1 MLLKQPRITSRTH
14 RESLVEVTT
23 TLPEGVTNPTTNTDN
38 REKEVT
44 VEVTKTSQEGVTCD
58 GY

>member
-1 MLLKQPRITSRTH
+1 M
-14 RESLVEVTT
+14 EVTT
-23 TLPEGVTNPTTNTDN
+23 TLPKGVTNATTNTEK

>member
-1 MLLKQPRITSRTH
+1 M
-14 RESLVEVTT
+14 EVTT
-23 TLPEGVTNPTTNTDN
+23 TLPKGVTNAKTNTDK

>member
-1 MLLKQPRITSRTH
+1 MEVTNNNAKGSDK
-14 RESLVEVTT
+14 RESTSSDKRV
-23 TLPEGVTNPTTNTDN
+23 
-38 REKEVT
+38 KEVT